1 MHLGIGISER
11 NYLNLVTAVELCLLV
26 LGATCAAVAACSAGL
41 GGWLLLTCRPP
52 DSAAVQP
59 AAQQR

>member
-26 LGATCAAVAACSAGL
+26 LGATCAAVAACSAGRL
-41 GGWLLLTCRPP
+41 
-52 DSAAVQP
+52 AVVDLP
-59 AAQQR
+59 AA